1 MMKNL
6 SLKDLRISHARY
18 DAALNQMLEAIE
30 AAGSDGTCIPFLGPT
45 RVGKSDLMSAVKSE
59 VSQDRPGPGYMLP
72 TPNFLS
78 GVISPKPND
87 AEIYASV
94 IRTMGRVGAN
104 PKLSLL
110 QDRMY
115 DLLKQRDV
123 RIVALD
129 ECSHCAEPGANLTRR
144 AATDH
149 FKTILDRSGVVL
161 ILVGLP
167 KFQRLIDE
175 NEQFAAR
182 SMATIELHPYRW
194 TNADD
199 RSEFTTVLFTIFDYL
214 ADQGVSPDFDWVDMS
229 RRLFAASG
237 GRVGMVI
244 ELLEVAVRSA
254 ARDGAVSLSDIR
266 KAAGMR
272 LQGLSCLAPIFEPD
286 APQDDVLLRSYAK
299 VMRDAGLKLPDPNS
313 SMELDAFRAAD
324 KEALAA

>member
-1 MMKNL
+1 MNDI
-6 SLKDLRISHARY
+6 SLRDLRISHARY
-18 DAALNQMLEAIE
+18 DVALNQMLEAIE
-30 AAGSDGTCIPFLGPT
+30 LAGSDGTCIPFLGPS
-45 RVGKSDLMSAVKSE
+45 RVGKSDLMSAVKSQ
-59 VSQDRPGPGYMLP
+59 VAKDRSGPGYMIP
-72 TPNFLS
+72 TPDFLS
-78 GVISPKPND
+78 GVVSPKPND

-115 DLLKQRDV
+115 DLLDQRDV

-144 AATDH
+144 AAADH
-149 FKTILDRSGVVL
+149 FKTIVDRSGVIL
-161 ILVGLP
+161 ILMGLP

-194 TNADD
+194 TNPDD
-199 RSEFTTVLFTIFDYL
+199 RDDFTTVIYSIFDYL
-214 ADQGVSPDFDWVDMS
+214 EEHGISLEFDWIDMS

-244 ELLEVAVRSA
+244 ELLEVAVRSSTRNSVLA
-254 ARDGAVSLSDIR
+254 LSDMC
-266 KAAGMR
+266 KAAGVR
-272 LQGLSCLAPIFEPD
+272 LQGLSRLAPIFDPD
-286 APQDDVLLRSYAK
+286 PPQDDVLLRSYAK
-299 VMRDAGLKLPDPNS
+299 VMRDAGLQLPDPNS
-313 SMELDAFRAAD
+313 SLELDAFRAAD
-324 KEALAA
+324 EGALAA